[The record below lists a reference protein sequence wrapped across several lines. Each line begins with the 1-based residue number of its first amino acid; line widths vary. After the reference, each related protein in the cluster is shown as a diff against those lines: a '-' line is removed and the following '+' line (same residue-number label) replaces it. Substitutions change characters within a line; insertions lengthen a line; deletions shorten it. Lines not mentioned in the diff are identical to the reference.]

1 MSDHSPKRLE
11 VHFFTKNIGSFMKK
25 AMFLICFLL
34 LSLFAK
40 AQTNTDTSE
49 AQVDPAIL
57 QAAYQAYAD
66 SVIATFK
73 YQTGTVQL
81 GNNVA
86 TLKVPAGYKYLDAAS
101 ANIVLVDLWGNPP
114 AETEEA
120 KSLGLLFPENS
131 GPMDTNA
138 VHAID
143 ITYSEE
149 GFIDDSDANGLDYDD
164 LLKQMKEDTKTENE
178 QRVAAGYEPIELVGW
193 ASAPFYDE
201 ANKKLHWAKEIR
213 FGDAEANT
221 LNYNIRILGRKGY
234 LMLNAIG
241 NMAVLP
247 GVKNDIDPILAS
259 VDFND
264 GFRYRDFDSNIDK
277 VAAVGIG
284 GLIAGKVLMKAG
296 LLAKLGIF
304 LAKFWKIG
312 LLAIVGAGAGLKK
325 FFSKKKE
332 ENPTPEDPAATV

>member
-1 MSDHSPKRLE
+1 MPDFPPKRLE
-11 VHFFTKNIGSFMKK
+11 VHFFTKNKCSFMKK
-25 AMFLICFLL
+25 ALFLSFSLL

-40 AQTNTDTSE
+40 AQTDTSA
-49 AQVDPAIL
+49 AQVDPAVL
-57 QAAYQAYAD
+57 QAAYQAYTD
-66 SVIATFK
+66 SVVATFK

-81 GNNVA
+81 GNSVA
-86 TLKVPAGYKYLDAAS
+86 TLKVPAGYKYLDAAA
-101 ANIVLVDLWGNPP
+101 ANIVLTDLWGNPP
-114 AETEEA
+114 AESEEG

-131 GPMDTNA
+131 GPMDTNV

-164 LLKQMKEDTKTENE
+164 LLKQMKEDTKAENE

-213 FGDAEANT
+213 FGESDVNT

-241 NMAVLP
+241 SMAVLP
-247 GVKNDIDPILAS
+247 GVKKGIEPILAS

-264 GFRYRDFDSNIDK
+264 GYRYRDFDSSIDE

-284 GLIAGKVLMKAG
+284 GLIAGKVLMKVG
-296 LLAKLGIF
+296 ILAKLGIF
-304 LAKFWKIG
+304 LAKFWKLA
-312 LLAIVGAGAGLKK
+312 LLAIVGAGAGLKR
-325 FFSKKKE
+325 FFTGKKE
-332 ENPTPEDPAATV
+332 EAPLPEEPEATA